1 MNLLETYKE
10 LKIKKQKTPKPA
22 SNSSSSFSVSSG
34 IILKNYIDVI
44 LLDEY
49 LQREKMVIV
58 NETLHYVKTYGT
70 VIQLFNFYIDNNM
83 LDEAIDYI
91 ITNKTPIHIFN
102 QEVVRKCY
110 EKDLI
115 ASLCVNFYLFRLL

>member
-1 MNLLETYKE
+1 MLETYKE
-10 LKIKKQKTPKPA
+10 LKIKKHKSPKT
-22 SNSSSSFSVSSG
+22 NTSFNVPSG
-34 IILKNYIDVI
+34 IFLKNYIDVI

-70 VIQLFNFYIDNNM
+70 IIQLFNFYIDNNM
-83 LDEAIDYI
+83 LDDAIDYI

-115 ASLCVNFYLFRLL
+115 SSLCVNLIYLNRLP

>member
-1 MNLLETYKE
+1 M
-10 LKIKKQKTPKPA
+10 IKKQKNPK
-22 SNSSSSFSVSSG
+22 NSFSSINISSG

-49 LQREKMVIV
+49 LQREKLVIV

-70 VIQLFNFYIDNNM
+70 VVQLFNFYIDNNM

-110 EKDLI
+110 EKNI
-115 ASLCVNFYLFRLL
+115 ISYLCVYIFFIYRLF

>member
-1 MNLLETYKE
+1 MLETYKE
-10 LKIKKQKTPKPA
+10 LKIKKQK
-22 SNSSSSFSVSSG
+22 SNSSSNVSSG
-34 IILKNYIDVI
+34 IFLKNYIDVI

-115 ASLCVNFYLFRLL
+115 SSFCVNFIHDLGCVENSA